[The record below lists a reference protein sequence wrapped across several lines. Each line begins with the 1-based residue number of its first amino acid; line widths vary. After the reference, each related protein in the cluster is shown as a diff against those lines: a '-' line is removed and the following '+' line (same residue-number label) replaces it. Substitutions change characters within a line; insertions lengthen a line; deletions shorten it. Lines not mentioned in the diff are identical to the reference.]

1 MGQQPAAAAMPTVL
15 AIALELGYL
24 TPAQAQEALDLQ
36 KMIAKG
42 KLQISLE
49 QILLQRRYVA
59 PAQFKTLMDELDL
72 RRARQ
77 NAHDMAT
84 HGMHGLSRV
93 QHIATSLLQ
102 EAGAHGTVSRK

>member
-1 MGQQPAAAAMPTVL
+1 MGQQPAAAALPTVL
-15 AIALELGYL
+15 ALAMELGYV
-24 TPAQAQEALDLQ
+24 TQAQAQEALDLQ

-59 PAQFKTLMDELDL
+59 PAQFKTLIDELDL

-77 NAHDMAT
+77 TAHANLTHAQKMAALKFFGKYDM
-84 HGMHGLSRV
+84 
-93 QHIATSLLQ
+93 QSLL
-102 EAGAHGTVSRK
+102 